1 LDDLWRDFPGG
12 NPFPIAI
19 TADAKF
25 PEQMFFVN
33 FDREQATTYIHQWNL
48 SLQRQIGMD
57 VIVSANYV
65 GSSTIH
71 LPVATEGNPAV
82 YIPGASTMANTNQR
96 RVLYLANPD
105 QGKFYANMSYLEN
118 QGTANYNGLMLSLQR
133 RGTDG
138 LSVQSNYTW
147 GHCISDD
154 FVNAGAQHGEG
165 DYPGRR
171 WYGRGNCAGGGDTR
185 HSFNMSTVYEM
196 PQFSTPAMRI
206 LASGWQ
212 VSGILRIQSGS
223 YFTVSS
229 GFNTALTS
237 GTGINRAHQ
246 VLADP
251 YLPDRS
257 VDGWLNRAAFARP
270 ANGEYGNAS
279 LNIRGPGVITI
290 NMGLTRSF
298 PITEG
303 HTLQFRA
310 EAFNLPNHVNPNNPV
325 TALNNTNFG
334 KILSAK
340 DPRIIQL
347 ALKYVF

>member
-1 LDDLWRDFPGG
+1 
-12 NPFPIAI
+12 
-19 TADAKF
+19 
-25 PEQMFFVN
+25 
-33 FDREQATTYIHQWNL
+33 
-48 SLQRQIGMD
+48 
-57 VIVSANYV
+57 
-65 GSSTIH
+65 

-96 RVLYLANPD
+96 RVLYLANPAE
-105 QGKFYANMSYLEN
+105 GRFYANMSYLEN
-118 QGTANYNGLMLSLQR
+118 AGTANYNGLLLSIQR
-133 RGTDG
+133 RSSDG
-138 LSVQSNYTW
+138 LTVQGNYTW

-171 WYGRGNCAGGGDTR
+171 WYGRTNCVGGGDTR
-185 HSFNMSTVYEM
+185 QSFNMSTVYET
-196 PQFSTPAMRI
+196 PQFSGRAMRV

-212 VSGILRIQSGS
+212 VSGIARIQSGG
-223 YFTVSS
+223 YFTVVS

-237 GTGINRAHQ
+237 GNGINRANQ

-251 YLPDRS
+251 YLPNKG
-257 VDGWLNRAAFARP
+257 VNGWLNRAAFARP

-279 LNIRGPGVITI
+279 MNIQGPGVITI

-303 HTLQFRA
+303 QTIQFRA
-310 EAFNLPNHVNPNNPV
+310 EAFNMPNHLNPNNPIA
-325 TALNNTNFG
+325 ALNNTNFG
-334 KILSAK
+334 KILSAR
-340 DPRIIQL
+340 DPRIMQF